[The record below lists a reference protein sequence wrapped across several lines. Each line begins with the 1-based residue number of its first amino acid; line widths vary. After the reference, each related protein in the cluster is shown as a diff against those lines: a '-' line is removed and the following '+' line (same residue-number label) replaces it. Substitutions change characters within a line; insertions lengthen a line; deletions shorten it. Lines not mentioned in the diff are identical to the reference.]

1 MAAWHFA
8 GFMRPLRIVPG
19 PVPPLTSLSL
29 ALPRFFK
36 SRGFLFPFLSHGV
49 HACSPPLVPQ
59 GVETF
64 FVESPLLDKVL
75 CRLGPLMDARCVGYV
90 VPVCPTTGRL
100 LPREKTRVHLCV
112 NRPPLSRPREAA
124 ANSRKGKRNNKFCT
138 LFRGNGLVKYFLP
151 FPPYFVD
158 CSFFSLSFPSV
169 SFLLF

>member
-75 CRLGPLMDARCVGYV
+75 CRLGPLMDAHCVGYV

-169 SFLLF
+169 SFLFF

>member
-36 SRGFLFPFLSHGV
+36 SRGFLSPFLSHGV

-90 VPVCPTTGRL
+90 VPVCPTTAPS
-100 LPREKTRVHLCV
+100 PRKDT
-112 NRPPLSRPREAA
+112 RPPLCKSSTPFTATRGCREFT
-124 ANSRKGKRNNKFCT
+124 KGKT
-138 LFRGNGLVKYFLP
+138 QQ
-151 FPPYFVD
+151 
-158 CSFFSLSFPSV
+158 
-169 SFLLF
+169 

>member
-1 MAAWHFA
+1 MALCRFYEALKN
-8 GFMRPLRIVPG
+8 RPRTRTP
-19 PVPPLTSLSL
+19 SHL
-29 ALPRFFK
+29 ALPR
-36 SRGFLFPFLSHGV
+36 SPSILQVSGLSLSV
-49 HACSPPLVPQ
+49 PLTRCPRVFSSSSVPQ

-75 CRLGPLMDARCVGYV
+75 CRLGPLMDAHCVGYV

-112 NRPPLSRPREAA
+112 NRPPPSRPREAA